1 MSELAAWLIL
11 LIPIASFVLI
21 GLGRLVPALRR
32 HQLWAGYLTILAIG
46 ASCALSVWAL
56 LSVLA
61 HDGTAI
67 GFAIHNWL
75 NFGFFD
81 QGTADRLTIPLGI
94 HLDGLTAVMLV

>member
-46 ASCALSVWAL
+46 AAVRCQSGRCSASSLMTVPQL
-56 LSVLA
+56 VLRTTT
-61 HDGTAI
+61 G
-67 GFAIHNWL
+67 
-75 NFGFFD
+75 
-81 QGTADRLTIPLGI
+81 
-94 HLDGLTAVMLV
+94 